1 MRRTLK
7 FKVYIFIFVFLA
19 AALSVKTVFIGQES
33 FMNLSR
39 MKKRNDSLKNK
50 LIELEMKRVLLRYN
64 LQRLE
69 RDTLYWE
76 RVFRLSGMG
85 RKGEAFFLIRND
97 SLILVYDLLEK
108 SEDISP

>member
-1 MRRTLK
+1 MK
-7 FKVYIFIFVFLA
+7 FRKIYILVFVFLA

-33 FMNLSR
+33 CMNLSR
-39 MKKRNDSLKNK
+39 MKNRNDSLKNK
-50 LIELEMKRVLLRYN
+50 LVELEMKRILMRYN

-69 RDTLYWE
+69 KDTLYWE

-97 SLILVYDLLEK
+97 SLILLYDLLEK
-108 SEDISP
+108 TEDVSP